1 MEKQVIGDN
10 FAIYNQDCIPFMQSL
25 PEKSIGLSIY
35 SPPFRGIYQY
45 SSSERDLSNCRTK
58 EQFMEHYEFVVREL
72 FRITPPGRISAVHC
86 AEIPSGNSG
95 CDHLQDF
102 PGDIIRLHEKIGF
115 HFAYRI
121 HIWKEPLAIRNKLML
136 KNLFHT
142 TLCEDSTRTGIAN
155 ADYLLVFRKKGKNK
169 VPVKHPLGLT
179 EYAGSARMP
188 DENLAYKGWTGSQL
202 ANKYSHWIWQ
212 QYASS
217 NWFDIR
223 LSNLVPYNDNGED
236 EKHLHPMPLDIY
248 ERAITLW
255 SNPGEVVFD
264 PFMGVGSC
272 VYSCL
277 KLGRKGVGV
286 ELKGAFFNQARKNIE
301 AFLEKPETK
310 TSQMSIEDALGMMEV
325 KIA

>member
-1 MEKQVIGDN
+1 MKPQITDQY
-10 FAIYNQDCIPFMQSL
+10 AIYNQDCIPFMQSM
-25 PEKSIGLSIY
+25 PDSSIGLSIY

-58 EQFMEHYEFVVREL
+58 EQFMEHYDYVVREL

-136 KNLFHT
+136 KNLFHS
-142 TLCEDSTRTGIAN
+142 TLCEDSTRVGIAN
-155 ADYLLVFRKKGKNK
+155 ADYLLVFRKRGKNK
-169 VPVKHPLGLT
+169 VPVEHPVGLT
-179 EYAGSARMP
+179 DYAGSREMP
-188 DENLAYKGWTGSQL
+188 TELIQYRGWKGSQL
-202 ANKYSHWIWQ
+202 ENRYSHWIWQ
-212 QYASS
+212 RYASS
-217 NWFDIR
+217 NWDDIR
-223 LSNLVPYNDNGED
+223 LSNILPYQEIDGEED
-236 EKHLHPMPLDIY
+236 GKHLHPMPLDIY
-248 ERAITLW
+248 NRAMTLW

-272 VYSCL
+272 ICAAI
-277 KLGRKGVGV
+277 KKERLGMGV
-286 ELKGAFFNQARKNIE
+286 ELKESFYKQAVKNIE
-301 AFLEKPETK
+301 ISLRAPEKPK
-310 TSQMSIEDALGMMEV
+310 QLDACEVFGMMEV
-325 KIA
+325 KIK